1 MLKGKPATNISDSD
15 AVKIRSVRQA
25 YLDSISNQNVFNIGI
40 AKFTYQDC
48 KDQQLNLGLDLQG
61 GMNVVMQVGISDLIR
76 ALADNSNDPNFI
88 KALQLT
94 DKKVIAQP
102 QADFVTLFGQSW
114 NEVAPN
120 GKLASIFATRNNQ
133 DRVKLTSTNEEVL
146 SFIKT
151 EASGAFDRTFNIL
164 RSRIDK
170 FGVTQPNITAQAN
183 AGRIVI
189 ELPGVDNPA
198 RVRKLLQASAVLEFW
213 ETYENPAI
221 YPYLE
226 SANLAIIF
234 PGSNEV

>member
-1 MLKGKPATNISDSD
+1 MRGKGLITFFSIALILICIYQLSFNFVTNRIEKKAATFAQAEVLKGKPATNISDSD

-151 EASGAFDRTFNIL
+151 EPQVHS
-164 RSRIDK
+164 
-170 FGVTQPNITAQAN
+170 TAHL
-183 AGRIVI
+183 IFSV
-189 ELPGVDNPA
+189 
-198 RVRKLLQASAVLEFW
+198 RVLTSSA
-213 ETYENPAI
+213 
-221 YPYLE
+221 
-226 SANLAIIF
+226 
-234 PGSNEV
+234 